1 MYYVEVGVEFGV
13 EYGRASLKPPDFTG
27 FFETVS
33 GSTPIFCICKMLTE
47 ALIRKGFRLFFVSEN
62 TGSSRVE

>member
-1 MYYVEVGVEFGV
+1 MKFYVEVGVEFGV

-33 GSTPIFCICKMLTE
+33 GSTPIFCMNEMQTE
-47 ALIRKGFRLFFVSEN
+47 AFVFKGFGFFA
-62 TGSSRVE
+62 